1 MKMWL
6 NQFKS
11 KKSLVLCF
19 LGVFIFGGS
28 FYLFMNHRM
37 QEEKRKTLEEQ
48 LAFESSLVE
57 KIQKEFD
64 QAYIDN
70 NQVFLVKEFAEKDL
84 NELESNL
91 KVYQDKMSEINDSWH
106 LLGEKT
112 TTPLQPLKQ
121 AIEKPKHEFLKN
133 FKSIKRKFYAQN
145 HLNQLFNEKYLY
157 GDTINKNVV
166 IIDSLEPKSIQM
178 LKKKYVFDKN
188 NPFDHVIQEGLN
200 LAEEQLKLVT
210 ETKQSIEEMFTNGK
224 PNDKATID
232 NLTHAKDLL
241 SRIKNQK
248 IVSQLNN
255 RLSPVE
261 AKLKK
266 EKDEK
271 QEKIKQEL
279 ETKAKETGGTVEK
292 QSDGSYVLKSN
303 DGNTTQSGTNTQ
315 QSSPTESANQS
326 SNQASNSQSSTQN
339 GSTNTQPSQPT
350 PQPQPQP
357 TVKYTVWYTASNP
370 ADAQYNLLT
379 GQKVFNTE
387 AEATSWLDN
396 YADSLLM
403 KNITSSSYGVSTY
416 IG

>member
-70 NQVFLVKEFAEKDL
+70 NQVFLAKEFAEKDL

-210 ETKQSIEEMFTNGK
+210 ETKQSIEEMFTNSK

>member
-1 MKMWL
+1 
-6 NQFKS
+6 
-11 KKSLVLCF
+11 
-19 LGVFIFGGS
+19 
-28 FYLFMNHRM
+28 M

-70 NQVFLVKEFAEKDL
+70 NQVFLAKEFAEKDL

-210 ETKQSIEEMFTNGK
+210 ETKQSIEEMFTNSK

>member
-11 KKSLVLCF
+11 KKSLVICF

-70 NQVFLVKEFAEKDL
+70 NQVFLAKEFAEKDL

-350 PQPQPQP
+350 PQPQP

-387 AEATSWLDN
+387 AEAISWLDN